1 MLIYI
6 IVSFV
11 LLSVIVVFFSANKIF
26 NLFALTMFFLV
37 AIFGILQ
44 IQGSAQIM
52 AQVAAGY
59 GADKAAYCVIANGVP
74 SGSERLSD
82 FTVTGDANNLVS
94 SGIMWTGSNG
104 TQRAFLWKS
113 TSIKNITYQSYAIFL
128 GLNSS
133 PPKYVLNKIDEFL
146 APFNLKESDCKI
158 LSED

>member
-11 LLSVIVVFFSANKIF
+11 VLGAIVVFFSANTVF
-26 NLFALTMFFLV
+26 DLLVFTMLFLV
-37 AIFGILQ
+37 MILGIGM
-44 IQGSAQIM
+44 INDSAQIM
-52 AQVAAGY
+52 TQVAAGY
-59 GADKAAYCVIANGVP
+59 GADKTAYCVIANGVP

-82 FTVTGDANNLVS
+82 FTVTRDANNLVS

-113 TSIKNITYQSYAIFL
+113 TSIKNITYQSYAISF

-133 PPKYVLNKIDEFL
+133 LPKDVRKRIDEFL